1 MMNNFKD
8 TFVNSRDLGEFVSG
22 YFNYLN
28 NLQIKLNVT
37 DINDVINCFITA
49 RENGKTIYFAG
60 NGGSAA
66 TASHFAQDL
75 GEVGR
80 KANLKSFKTISL
92 TDNVSLL
99 TAISNDYGYENI
111 FSIQLSE
118 LFSKGD
124 VLVVISA
131 SGNSPNVIAAVKQA
145 KKMGGK
151 TIGLVGFDGGKLLE
165 MCDYVIHVKTNKG
178 EFGPVEDLHMIL
190 DHMVTSFLVFKLM
203 NEKVKNK

>member
-1 MMNNFKD
+1 MNHLKQIFDEVMNEADYF
-8 TFVNSRDLGEFVSG
+8 TG

-28 NLQIKLNVT
+28 DLQMKLNVA

-49 RENGKTIYFAG
+49 REKGKTIYFAG

-75 GEVGR
+75 GDVGR
-80 KANLKSFKTISL
+80 KARVRSFKTISL

-99 TAISNDYGYENI
+99 TAICNDYGYEKA

-124 VLVVISA
+124 VLVVISV
-131 SGNSPNVIAAVKQA
+131 SGNSPNVIDAVKQA
-145 KKMGGK
+145 KEMGGK

>member
-1 MMNNFKD
+1 M
-8 TFVNSRDLGEFVSG
+8 
-22 YFNYLN
+22 
-28 NLQIKLNVT
+28 KLNVA

-49 RENGKTIYFAG
+49 REKGKTIFFAG

-80 KANLKSFKTISL
+80 KANVKSFKTISL
-92 TDNVSLL
+92 TDSIPLL
-99 TAISNDYGYENI
+99 TAIGNDYGYEKI

-131 SGNSPNVIAAVKQA
+131 SGNSPNVIDAVKQA
-145 KKMGGK
+145 KEMGGD
-151 TIGLVGFDGGKLLE
+151 TIGLVGFDGGALLE
-165 MCDYVIHVKTNKG
+165 MCDYVIHAKANQG
-178 EFGPVEDLHMIL
+178 EYGPVEDIHMII
-190 DHMVTSFLVFKLM
+190 DHMITSFLAFKLT
-203 NEKVKNK
+203 NEKVKTK

>member
-1 MMNNFKD
+1 MNKFKD

-28 NLQIKLNVT
+28 VLQMKLNIT
-37 DINDVINCFITA
+37 NINDVINCFITA
-49 RENGKTIYFAG
+49 REKGKTIYFAG

-75 GEVGR
+75 GEIGR
-80 KANLKSFKTISL
+80 KARVRSFKTISL

-99 TAISNDYGYENI
+99 TAICNDYGYEKA

-118 LFSKGD
+118 LFSRGD
-124 VLVVISA
+124 VLVVISV
-131 SGNSPNVIAAVKQA
+131 SGNSPNVIDAVKQA
-145 KKMGGK
+145 KEMGGD

-165 MCDYVIHVKTNKG
+165 MCDYVIHVKTDKG
-178 EFGPVEDLHMIL
+178 EYGPVEDIHMIL
-190 DHMVTSFLVFKLM
+190 DHMITSFLAFKLM
-203 NEKVKNK
+203 NEKVKTK

>member
-1 MMNNFKD
+1 MNNLKD
-8 TFVNSRDLGEFVSG
+8 TFANSRDLGEFVLG

-28 NLQIKLNVT
+28 VLQTKLNVT
-37 DINDVINCFITA
+37 NINDVINCFITA
-49 RENGKTIYFAG
+49 REKGKTIYFAG

-80 KANLKSFKTISL
+80 KANVKSFKTISL
-92 TDNVSLL
+92 ADNVSLI
-99 TAISNDYGYENI
+99 TAIGNDYGYEKI
-111 FSIQLSE
+111 FSIQLSG
-118 LFSKGD
+118 LFNKGD
-124 VLVVISA
+124 VLVVVSA
-131 SGNSPNVIAAVKQA
+131 SGNSPNVIDAVKQA
-145 KKMGGK
+145 NEMGGK

>member
-1 MMNNFKD
+1 MNHLKQIFEEGMNETDYF
-8 TFVNSRDLGEFVSG
+8 TG

-28 NLQIKLNVT
+28 DLQMKLNVA

-49 RENGKTIYFAG
+49 REKGKTIYFAG

-80 KANLKSFKTISL
+80 KANVKSFKTISL
-92 TDNVSLL
+92 ADNVSLI
-99 TAISNDYGYENI
+99 TAIGNDYGYEKI
-111 FSIQLSE
+111 FSIQLSG
-118 LFSKGD
+118 LFNKGD
-124 VLVVISA
+124 VLVVVSA
-131 SGNSPNVIAAVKQA
+131 SGNSPNVIDAVKQA
-145 KKMGGK
+145 NEMGGK

>member
-1 MMNNFKD
+1 MNHLKQIFEEGMNETDYF
-8 TFVNSRDLGEFVSG
+8 TG

-28 NLQIKLNVT
+28 DLQMKLNVA
-37 DINDVINCFITA
+37 DINDVINCFINA

-80 KANLKSFKTISL
+80 KANVKSFRTVSL
-92 TDNVSLL
+92 ADSVPLL
-99 TAISNDYGYENI
+99 TAIGNDYGYENI

-145 KKMGGK
+145 KKMGGDI
-151 TIGLVGFDGGKLLE
+151 IGLVGFDGGKLLE

-178 EFGPVEDLHMIL
+178 EYGPVEDIHMIL
-190 DHMVTSFLVFKLM
+190 DHMITSFLAFKLM
-203 NEKVKNK
+203 NEKVKTK

>member
-1 MMNNFKD
+1 MNNLKD
-8 TFVNSRDLGEFVSG
+8 TFANSRDLGEFVLG

-28 NLQIKLNVT
+28 VLQTKLNVT
-37 DINDVINCFITA
+37 NINDVINCFITA
-49 RENGKTIYFAG
+49 REKGKTIYFAG

-80 KANLKSFKTISL
+80 KANVKSFKTISL
-92 TDNVSLL
+92 TDSVPLL
-99 TAISNDYGYENI
+99 TAIGNDYGYENI

-145 KKMGGK
+145 KEMGGD